1 MSQLKP
7 NCLSFSELLAQA
19 VALISPTMTAALIIP
34 VMYSNTGDWSWL
46 PYALGTVM
54 LLFVAYNLNQ
64 FARRSTGAG
73 SMYAY
78 ICRGLGLKAGAIG
91 GWALIWAYLGIS
103 MAGVTGFTIFAG
115 KLLAMTG
122 ITAPPIL
129 LFAVCV
135 GIAAVLAWKNVQLS
149 AILMLVLEGVSVAFI
164 LGLCAIVLM
173 QHPLGLDAAQ
183 FNTRTVP
190 WSNIGLGVVVAI
202 FSLVGFECATAFGD
216 EARNPLKSI
225 PRAVNLSLIIS
236 GLFFMFV
243 TYVMVMSTRGYST
256 TLDKLD
262 APLNTMAQ
270 LAHVPLLQIPLSLGA
285 MVSFFALC
293 LSCLN
298 AGARVIYAMGRHGL
312 FHASTSVAHP
322 KNETPH
328 VGVAIMAALAFIVP
342 TVSTIGGVATLD
354 LFGDVGTCAAFGFVV
369 AYFLITVAAPVYL
382 RRVGALKTPH
392 LIGCAASL
400 ALLIVPAV
408 GSVYP
413 VPPAPVKYFP
423 YAFLVYLVIGLGWIL
438 TAYGRKPQASAL
450 AREDLERAHS
460 RFQRESVVSAAV
472 TALAPD
478 ALPAHPSAQ

>member
-7 NCLSFSELLAQA
+7 NCLNFSELLAQA
-19 VALISPTMTAALIIP
+19 VALISPTMTAALIVP

-46 PYALGTVM
+46 SYALGTVM

-64 FARRSTGAG
+64 FARRSTMAG

-91 GWALIWAYLGIS
+91 GWALIWAYLGIA
-103 MAGVTGFTIFAG
+103 MAGVTGFTIFSG
-115 KLLAMTG
+115 KLLAMMG
-122 ITAPPIL
+122 IDASPYL

-135 GIAAVLAWKNVQLS
+135 GAAWFCAWKNVQLS
-149 AILMLVLEGVSVAFI
+149 AILMLVLEGLSVALI
-164 LGLCAIVLM
+164 LVLACIVLF
-173 QHPLGLDAAQ
+173 QHHMVIDSAQ
-183 FNTRTVP
+183 FDTHTVP

-216 EARNPLKSI
+216 EAKNPLRSI
-225 PRAVNLSLIIS
+225 PRAVNMSLIIS
-236 GLFFMFV
+236 GVFFMFI
-243 TYVMVMSTRGYST
+243 TYVMVLGTRGYST

-262 APLNTMAQ
+262 APLNTLAQ
-270 LAHVPLLQIPLSLGA
+270 LAHVPLLQVPLSLGA

-312 FHASTSVAHP
+312 FHTSTARAHP
-322 KNETPH
+322 ANETPH
-328 VGVAIMAALAFIVP
+328 VAVTLMAVGALAVP
-342 TVSTIGGVATLD
+342 TVATLNHVATLD

-382 RRVGALKTPH
+382 KQ
-392 LIGCAASL
+392 IGELRTRDMLGCGASL
-400 ALLIVPAV
+400 ALLVVPAV

-413 VPPAPVKYFP
+413 VPAAPVMYFP
-423 YAFLVYLVIGLGWIL
+423 YAFLVYLLVGLIWIL
-438 TAYGRKPQASAL
+438 SYYRATPAATGMIRS
-450 AREDLERAHS
+450 DLEQAHR
-460 RFQRESVVSAAV
+460 RFQADGPMGEGVMAAK
-472 TALAPD
+472 
-478 ALPAHPSAQ
+478 